1 MAEFLEVAMPAA
13 LQCQSCQRL
22 VEEAEEFVCC
32 AGATLEWRCMACHKM
47 SEGFAFPYG
56 QCPGCGGQLG
66 LSEIRGEV
74 AATPAA
80 AIREALEIEL
90 GGMAFYQQAAK
101 QTREPAAKALFEQLV
116 AMEVAHTQTLARRY
130 HVRLPDDMAM
140 TPERAAL
147 YAGNAIGRFESGASL
162 MQLAVELERK
172 AAAYFAVQ
180 GAKFAEGSPE
190 RALYREHEEEER
202 EHVELLSREY
212 ARLRAEELGL
222 R

>member
-1 MAEFLEVAMPAA
+1 MIAA
-13 LQCQSCQRL
+13 LQCQGCHRL
-22 VEEAEEFVCC
+22 VDEAEEFVCC

-47 SEGFAFPYG
+47 AEGFAFPYG
-56 QCPGCGGQLG
+56 QCPGCGGKLA

-74 AATPAA
+74 GATPAA

-101 QTREPAAKALFEQLV
+101 QAREPAAKALFEQLV
-116 AMEVAHTQTLARRY
+116 SMEVAHTQALARRY
-130 HVRLPDDMAM
+130 HVQLPDDMTM
-140 TPERAAL
+140 SPERAAL
-147 YAGNAIGRFESGASL
+147 YAGDAIGRFESGASL
-162 MQLAVELERK
+162 MQLAVDLERK
-172 AAAYFAVQ
+172 AVTYFAVQ

-190 RALYREHEEEER
+190 RTLYRELEEEER
-202 EHVELLSREY
+202 EHVELLSREF